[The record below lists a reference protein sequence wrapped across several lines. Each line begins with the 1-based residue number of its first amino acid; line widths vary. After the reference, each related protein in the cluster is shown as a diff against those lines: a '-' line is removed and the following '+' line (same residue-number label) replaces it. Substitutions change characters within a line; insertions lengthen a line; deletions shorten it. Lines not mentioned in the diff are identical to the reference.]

1 MGPFPPVMPQMT
13 IVHLTPGAGAM
24 YCGGCFRDNALVA
37 ALRRAGR
44 DTLMVPLYLPLNL
57 EEPDQ
62 SAGTPIFF
70 GGVNV
75 YLEQKY
81 PFFRNAPQWLRRW
94 LAAPGLLRGFGK
106 RAAKIRPGETGDL
119 TLSMLRGEEGRQ
131 AREIEEL
138 ILWLKTQPDIGVVCL
153 SNALLIGMARRLK
166 KELKVPVV
174 CTLQGEDS
182 FLDALPDVHRR
193 GAYALLTDRAR
204 DVDLFIAPSRYF
216 AELMKK
222 RLNLPDRQVKV
233 VFNGIHLAGFG
244 PAKEPPAPPAIGFF
258 ARMCPEKGLDF
269 LVEAFLVLKMRNHL
283 PDLRL
288 LVGGSLGPSDQTFV
302 NSVQMR
308 LRRATAMQDTRFF
321 PNPDRAAKQDFYRS
335 LSLLC
340 MPTKHP
346 EAFGLYVPEALAS
359 GVPVV
364 LPRQGSFP
372 ELIEASGAGVLCE
385 SKKPNALADTIES
398 VLLHPDRYQGLREA
412 ALKSGREIFDID
424 RMARDMVQIYDAL
437 K

>member
-1 MGPFPPVMPQMT
+1 
-13 IVHLTPGAGAM
+13 M

-37 ALRRAGR
+37 ALRRAGH

-62 SAGTPIFF
+62 SSGTPIFF
-70 GGVNV
+70 SGINV
-75 YLEQKY
+75 FLEQKY
-81 PFFRNAPQWLRRW
+81 PFFRNAPKWLRRW
-94 LAAPGLLRGFGK
+94 FAAPGLLRSVGR
-106 RAAKIRPGETGDL
+106 RAVKIRPEQTGDL

-131 AREIEEL
+131 AREIQEL

-174 CTLQGEDS
+174 CTFQGEDS
-182 FLDALPDVHRR
+182 FLDALPDAHRR
-193 GAYALLTDRAR
+193 GAYDLLTDRAR

-233 VFNGIHLAGFG
+233 VFNGINLAGYG
-244 PAKEPPAPPAIGFF
+244 PSREPPTPPAIGFF

-269 LVEAFLVLKMRNHL
+269 LVEAFLVLKMRNRL

-288 LVGGSLGPSDQTFV
+288 LVGGSLGPSDHPFV
-302 NSVQMR
+302 DSVQMR
-308 LRRATAMQDTRFF
+308 LRRATAMQDARFF

-346 EAFGLYVPEALAS
+346 EAFGLYVPEAMAS

-372 ELIEASGAGVLCE
+372 ELIEATGAGVLCE

-398 VLLHPDRYQGLREA
+398 LLLHPQRYMGLREA
-412 ALKSGREIFDID
+412 ALKTGREIFDID
-424 RMARDMVQIYDAL
+424 RMARDMVQIYDGL

>member
-1 MGPFPPVMPQMT
+1 
-13 IVHLTPGAGAM
+13 M

>member
-1 MGPFPPVMPQMT
+1 MPQMT

-37 ALRRAGR
+37 SLRRAGHEA
-44 DTLMVPLYLPLNL
+44 LMVPLYLPLNL

-70 GGVNV
+70 SGVNV
-75 YLEQKY
+75 YLDQKY
-81 PFFRNAPQWLRRW
+81 PFFRNAPRWLRRW
-94 LAAPGLLRGFGK
+94 LAAPGLLRGLGK
-106 RAAKIRPGETGDL
+106 RAAKIRPEETGEL
-119 TLSMLRGEEGRQ
+119 ALSMLRGEEGRQ
-131 AREIEEL
+131 ARELQDL

-153 SNALLIGMARRLK
+153 SNALLVGMARRLK
-166 KELKVPVV
+166 KELKIPVV
-174 CTLQGEDS
+174 CTFQGEDS

-222 RLNLPDRQVKV
+222 RLNLPDRQVRV
-233 VFNGIHLAGFG
+233 VFNGIHLAGYS
-244 PAKEPPAPPAIGFF
+244 PAKEPPTPPAIGFF

-283 PDLRL
+283 PGVRL
-288 LVGGSLGPSDQTFV
+288 LVGGSLGPSDQAFV
-302 NSVQMR
+302 DSVQMR
-308 LRRATAMQDTRFF
+308 LRRVSAMQDTRFF
-321 PNPDRAAKQDFYRS
+321 PNPDRAAKQEFYRS
-335 LSLLC
+335 ISLLC

-398 VLLHPDRYQGLREA
+398 LLLHPQRYRGLREA
-412 ALKSGREIFDID
+412 ALKTGREIFDID
-424 RMARDMVQIYDAL
+424 RMARDMVQIYDGL

>member
-1 MGPFPPVMPQMT
+1 
-13 IVHLTPGAGAM
+13 M
-24 YCGGCFRDNALVA
+24 YCGGCFRDNALTA

-70 GGVNV
+70 SGINV

-81 PFFRNAPQWLRRW
+81 PIFSKAPSWVRRW
-94 LAAPGLLRGFGK
+94 FTAPGLLRGIGR
-106 RAAKIRPGETGDL
+106 RAVKIRPEETGDL
-119 TLSMLRGEEGRQ
+119 TLSMLRGEEGQQ

-138 ILWLKTQPDIGVVCL
+138 ILWLKTQSDIGVVCL

-166 KELKVPVV
+166 KELKIPVV
-174 CTLQGEDS
+174 CTFQGEDS
-182 FLDALPDVHRR
+182 FLDALPDAQRR
-193 GAYALLTDRAR
+193 SAYALLTDRAR
-204 DVDLFIAPSRYF
+204 DIDLFIAPSRYF

-222 RLNLPDRQVKV
+222 RLSLPDRQVKV
-233 VFNGIHLAGFG
+233 VFNGISLAGYS

-269 LVEAFLVLKMRNHL
+269 LVEAFLVLKMRNRL

-288 LVGGSLGPSDQTFV
+288 LVGGSLSPSDQPFV
-302 NSVQMR
+302 DSVQMR
-308 LRRATAMQDTRFF
+308 LRRASAMQDARFF
-321 PNPDRAAKQDFYRS
+321 PNLDRAAKQDFYRS

-385 SKKPNALADTIES
+385 SKKPNALADVIES
-398 VLLHPDRYQGLREA
+398 VLLNPNRYQELREA

-424 RMARDMVQIYDAL
+424 RMARDMIQIYDGL

>member
-1 MGPFPPVMPQMT
+1 
-13 IVHLTPGAGAM
+13 M

-44 DTLMVPLYLPLNL
+44 DTLMAPLYLPLNL

-70 GGVNV
+70 SGINV

-81 PFFRNAPQWLRRW
+81 PIFSKAPRWLRRW
-94 LAAPGLLRGFGK
+94 FAAPGLLRGIGG
-106 RAAKIRPGETGDL
+106 RAVKIRPEETGEL
-119 TLSMLRGEEGRQ
+119 TLSMLRGEEGQQ

-174 CTLQGEDS
+174 CTFQGEDS
-182 FLDALPDVHRR
+182 FLDALPDAQRR
-193 GAYALLTDRAR
+193 SAYVLLTDRAR

-222 RLNLPDRQVKV
+222 RLNLPDRQIKV
-233 VFNGIHLAGFG
+233 VFNGISLAGYG
-244 PAKEPPAPPAIGFF
+244 LAKEPPTPPAIGFF
-258 ARMCPEKGLDF
+258 GRMCPEKGLDF
-269 LVEAFLVLKMRNHL
+269 LVEAFLVLKMRNRL
-283 PDLRL
+283 PGLRL
-288 LVGGSLGPSDQTFV
+288 LVGGSVGPSDQPFV
-302 NSVQMR
+302 DSVQMR
-308 LRRATAMQDTRFF
+308 LRRAGAMQDACFF

-385 SKKPNALADTIES
+385 SKKPNALADVIES
-398 VLLHPDRYQGLREA
+398 VLLNPNRYQELRQA

-424 RMARDMVQIYDAL
+424 RMARDMIQIYDGL